1 MFTQIGAKPESD
13 FSDPLGM
20 LGDCHKR
27 ILFFLNDLVRLAQS
41 ASSARLDVAE
51 RGALERALRYF
62 KESGPRHTSDEEESL
77 FPRLTAL
84 NNERVGELLAKIKSL
99 EADHVSAEL
108 AHLEIDAI
116 GVRWLADGFISY
128 EDTVRLKSLL
138 QSLSRMYEHHLA
150 IEDREVFTS
159 AAALLSDHE
168 KTEIGRE
175 MAKRRGLSP
184 QVVRRSLQGVP
195 QPRNTNVEAQT

>member
-27 ILFFLNDLVRLAQS
+27 ILFFLNDLVRLAERAPSEQ
-41 ASSARLDVAE
+41 LDVAE

-77 FPRLTAL
+77 FPRLMAL
-84 NNERVGELLAKIKSL
+84 NSDRVGELLMKLARS
-99 EADHVSAEL
+99 EADHVSAGL
-108 AHLEIDAI
+108 AHLEIEAI
-116 GVRWLADGFISY
+116 GIFWLADGFISH
-128 EDTVRLKSLL
+128 EDSIRLKSLL
-138 QSLSRMYEHHLA
+138 RGLSRMYEHHLA
-150 IEDREVFTS
+150 IEDREVFPS
-159 AAALLSDHE
+159 AEALLSDHE

-184 QVVRRSLQGVP
+184 EVVRRSLQGVP
-195 QPRNTNVEAQT
+195 QFRNTHVEVQN